1 MRLKP
6 VVTENFKNT
15 LVCGFFSAIFLV
27 YGCGGAKPQAGTP
40 SEPELDGPKTAAP
53 ARATPRASPL
63 VLEAETLLSNGDAAG
78 AKAKLE
84 DALRGN
90 DRDARAYLALGLA
103 EETLGDMAAAEKA
116 YRGAIASDD
125 SLAEAHNNLGLVLR
139 DANKNDE
146 AISELERATQL
157 DPKLASA
164 HANLAMAFEDAG
176 KPTEA
181 RMSYEHAAKL
191 TPNDA
196 MLRANQGLF
205 LLQTGDKEAALT
217 ALRAGLANAGN
228 DRATLLAIGNGL
240 RRAGNADEAVRALRA
255 AVAGGDGKPTPAL
268 LSELALAQVAADD
281 AKAASQSLE
290 QALTLDPKYA
300 TGHYVLAGV
309 LAEQGD
315 MRGAIA
321 HYKRCLELE
330 PKGPLAEKASEKL
343 KVAQKTKPK
352 R

>member
-6 VVTENFKNT
+6 VVSENFKKT

-27 YGCGGAKPQAGTP
+27 FGCGGSKPPASAPPELDEPKPQA
-40 SEPELDGPKTAAP
+40 K
-53 ARATPRASPL
+53 ARPTPRASPL

-84 DALRGN
+84 QALAQN
-90 DRDARAYLALGLA
+90 DQDGRAYLALGLA
-103 EETLGDMAAAEKA
+103 EEALGDLAAAEKA
-116 YRGAIASDD
+116 YRSAVASDD

-139 DANKNDE
+139 DAGKNDE
-146 AISELERATQL
+146 AIGELQRATQL
-157 DPKLASA
+157 DPQLASA

-176 KPTEA
+176 KPEDA
-181 RMSYEHAAKL
+181 RMSYDRAAKL

-205 LLQTGDKEAALT
+205 LLQAGDKDGAIA
-217 ALRAGLANAGN
+217 ALRAGLANAGS

-255 AVAGGDGKPTPAL
+255 ALAGGDAKPTPAL

-281 AKAASQSLE
+281 AKGASQSLE

-315 MRGAIA
+315 LRGAVQ

-330 PKGPLAEKASEKL
+330 PKGPLAERAAEKL
-343 KVAQKTKPK
+343 KIAQKTKPK